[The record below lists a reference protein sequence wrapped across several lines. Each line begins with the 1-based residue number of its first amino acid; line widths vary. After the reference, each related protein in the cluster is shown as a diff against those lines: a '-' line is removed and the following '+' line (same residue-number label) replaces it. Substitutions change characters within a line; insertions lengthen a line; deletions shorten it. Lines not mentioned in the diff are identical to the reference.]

1 MFVYKVVEV
10 AVVDVHL
17 VVLLSPFVPMA
28 ALGGLG
34 RALSLAKAS
43 PHSALGQKGLRRGA
57 SFPGAGL
64 QAGAS
69 GAVVLSWMTRH
80 IAAG

>member
-28 ALGGLG
+28 ALGGPG
-34 RALSLAKAS
+34 GALSLDEAS
-43 PHSALGQKGLRRGA
+43 PHSALSQNGSHRGA
-57 SFPGAGL
+57 SFPGAGPP
-64 QAGAS
+64 AGTS